1 VGGRADLAKFGEA
14 TDVMTGGPD
23 EGIRPRHGLRITLL
37 TLAVTILLL
46 GATVACAFGY
56 HLVASG

>member
-1 VGGRADLAKFGEA
+1 MAKFGEA